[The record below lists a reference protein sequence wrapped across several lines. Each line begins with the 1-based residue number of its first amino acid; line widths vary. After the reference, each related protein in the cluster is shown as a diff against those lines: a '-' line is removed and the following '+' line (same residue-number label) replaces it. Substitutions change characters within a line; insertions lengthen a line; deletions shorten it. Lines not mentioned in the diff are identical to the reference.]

1 VKPLRMC
8 VIPIAI
14 VTLLLLTGC
23 PPPQKE
29 DNGEKPATPEEIRA
43 DGQKILQAM
52 SQLAST
58 PPDQIASKAQQLGT
72 QMRTFREKH
81 GQTDTGKEMIRN
93 ITQTGYNNAQM
104 LFQMK
109 EYRLCVAACDLVRQI
124 NPAHE
129 PTNQLR
135 QQAQEE
141 LNKPRVALRGFFE
154 EIASRKLY
162 AMVEVTYQGQKESMQ
177 VAVGDEFYGYRLM
190 KIIKS
195 VQGSPRGIVLRYINT
210 GSENDIMLG
219 S

>member
-1 VKPLRMC
+1 VKPLRVC
-8 VIPIAI
+8 AIPIAMLTVI
-14 VTLLLLTGC
+14 LLAGC
-23 PPPQKE
+23 PPPEQK

-43 DGQKILQAM
+43 EGQKILQGM
-52 SQLAST
+52 SQLATT
-58 PPDQIASKAQQLGT
+58 PPDQLPSRAQQLAQ

-124 NPAHE
+124 NPTHE

-135 QQAQEE
+135 AQAQEE
-141 LNKPRVALRGFFE
+141 LNKPRVALRGFFD

-162 AMVEVTYQGQKESMQ
+162 AMVEVTYQGQKESLQ
-177 VAVGDEFYGYRLM
+177 VTVGDEFYGYRLM

-195 VQGSPRGIVLRYINT
+195 VQGSPKGIVLRYIKT
-210 GSENDIMLG
+210 GSEQELMLG
-219 S
+219 A